1 VWDKPGFDQPQ
12 PKISYLMTSS
22 RWHWIIG
29 TGIYLDDV
37 QAAFM
42 KQLWLTLAEV
52 AAILG
57 LLLIAG
63 LFLMRSVLGQLGADP
78 AKPCR

>member
-1 VWDKPGFDQPQ
+1 
-12 PKISYLMTSS
+12 MTSS

-42 KQLWLTLAEV
+42 SQLWLTLAEV
-52 AAILG
+52 ASFWACCWL
-57 LLLIAG
+57 
-63 LFLMRSVLGQLGADP
+63 P
-78 AKPCR
+78 ACS

>member
-42 KQLWLTLAEV
+42 SSC
-52 AAILG
+52 G
-57 LLLIAG
+57 
-63 LFLMRSVLGQLGADP
+63 
-78 AKPCR
+78 